1 MTIRERIQQF
11 SWNMF
16 GGYALMNAMNEIR
29 VKQSGCTL
37 TIVQRLD
44 RIEGKIDELKVV
56 PKANIHLRPPVP
68 TDWDTAQL
76 QALYDLSD
84 KKEN

>member
-1 MTIRERIQQF
+1 MTIRDKVREWLGI
-11 SWNMF
+11 
-16 GGYALMNAMNEIR
+16 YPDT
-29 VKQSGCTL
+29 QSQL
-37 TIVQRLD
+37 ARDVFFVREQLK
-44 RIEGKIDELKVV
+44 RIEGKIDELKFV